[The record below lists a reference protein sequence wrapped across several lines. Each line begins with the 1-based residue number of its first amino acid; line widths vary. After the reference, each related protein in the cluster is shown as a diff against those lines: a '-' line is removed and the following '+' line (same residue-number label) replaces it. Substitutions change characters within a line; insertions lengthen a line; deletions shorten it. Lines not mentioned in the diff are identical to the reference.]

1 MTGERADDPL
11 HLIVE
16 IKGYRGEDAK
26 DKKATMD
33 TYWVPG
39 VNALGTFGRWAFAEF
54 TDVHEFESEFSVL
67 VSSYLPE
74 DAAA

>member
-1 MTGERADDPL
+1 ME
-11 HLIVE
+11 
-16 IKGYRGEDAK
+16 
-26 DKKATMD
+26 

-39 VNALGTFGRWAFAEF
+39 VNALGTFGRWACAEF
-54 TDVHEFESEFSVL
+54 TDVHEFESEFDSL

>member
-1 MTGERADDPL
+1 ME
-11 HLIVE
+11 
-16 IKGYRGEDAK
+16 
-26 DKKATMD
+26 

-54 TDVHEFESEFSVL
+54 TDVYEIEAGFGEL
-67 VSSYLPE
+67 VRSFLLE